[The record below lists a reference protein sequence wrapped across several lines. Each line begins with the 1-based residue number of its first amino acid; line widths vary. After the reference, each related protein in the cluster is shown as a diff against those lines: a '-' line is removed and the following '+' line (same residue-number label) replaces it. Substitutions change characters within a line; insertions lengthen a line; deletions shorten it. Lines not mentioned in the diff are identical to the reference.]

1 MISKKKNPTKFIIYK
16 IYCQENSTTNMATH
30 ADFLEGLPLGVGV
43 GTFEWGGWG
52 GGAPYP

>member
-1 MISKKKNPTKFIIYK
+1 MIYKKKKSNK
-16 IYCQENSTTNMATH
+16 IFYCQENSTTNMATH
-30 ADFLEGLPLGVGV
+30 ANFLEGLPLGVGV